1 MHVRQNFYFAK
12 SFSPRKTVEVVY
24 TLSPLVTGK
33 KRLNFSFLSH
43 FSRHQ
48 NKKKIET
55 QFRIAGT
62 EVRYIFQI
70 FFNGF
75 SKHALA
81 ISCRNA

>member
-1 MHVRQNFYFAK
+1 MHVRQNFYFAR

-33 KRLNFSFLSH
+33 KRLNFSFLWH

-48 NKKKIET
+48 NKKIKT
-55 QFRIAGT
+55 KFRIAGT

-75 SKHALA
+75 SKHAFA
-81 ISCRNA
+81 INCRNA